1 MKNNNMTE
9 QNEQILKATRDG
21 FGVAVAELAKNDR
34 NIIVLSADLS
44 PSLKVD
50 NIRIDLSGQFIECG
64 VAEQNMVGV
73 ASGMALSGKIPFTT
87 SFAEFLTGRAW
98 EQIRIDVCYNNA
110 NVKLAGSHAGLSTGQ
125 DGATHQI
132 LEDIALMRSLPNMT
146 IFSPCDFNE
155 AYKVTIQAAR
165 INGPVYIRLTRPS
178 TPIITPSGGPF
189 EIGKISSIKEG
200 RGVIVL
206 GTGPVLSEVV
216 KAVDGFEERKEEIG
230 IYSVHTI
237 KPIDKD
243 KIIELAKGAKAIVTI
258 EDHQLIGGLGSAVAE
273 VLADSG
279 ISAPLR
285 RLGVNDSF
293 GESGTYQE
301 LWRKHGMDSNSIQ
314 ATLREFLV

>member
-1 MKNNNMTE
+1 MTE
-9 QNEQILKATRDG
+9 QNKQIIKATREG
-21 FGVAVAELAKNDR
+21 FGAAVAELAKNDR

-50 NIRIDLSGQFIECG
+50 NIRIDLSGQFVECG

-73 ASGMALSGKIPFTT
+73 ASGMALSGKIPFAT

-110 NVKLAGSHAGLSTGQ
+110 NVKLIGSHAGLATGE

-146 IFSPCDFNE
+146 ILSPCDFNE
-155 AYKVTIQAAR
+155 AYKVTVQATK
-165 INGPVYIRLTRPS
+165 IKGPVYIRLARPK
-178 TPIITPSGGPF
+178 TPVLTPNGGPF
-189 EIGKISSIKEG
+189 EIGKISPIKEG
-200 RGVIVL
+200 RGVIIL
-206 GTGPVLSEVV
+206 GTGPVLSEAV
-216 KAVDGFEERKEEIG
+216 KAVNGLEEKKEEIG

-237 KPIDKD
+237 KPIDKE
-243 KIIELAKGAKAIVTI
+243 KIIELAKGARGIITI

-273 VLADSG
+273 VLADNG

-285 RLGVNDSF
+285 RLGVNNSF
-293 GESGTYQE
+293 GESGPYHN
-301 LWRKHGMDSNSIQ
+301 LWKQHGMDSISIQ
-314 ATLREFLV
+314 ATLKEFLI